1 MEINVVE
8 LIVQAGGLGLAALL
22 VIVAARYGGK
32 YLADLISR
40 LMDNLD
46 QQNANYQAS
55 IQVQAEMAAALSMLH
70 AQVDDLDESQAQR
83 AQELASAMAQ
93 VASCVERQGKMLQAH
108 EGRMEKRLEQ
118 QMRQA
123 EERHQELIGVLQG
136 LNGK

>member
-8 LIVQAGGLGLAALL
+8 LIVQAGALGLTALL
-22 VIVAARYGGK
+22 LFFLWKYGAAFV
-32 YLADLISR
+32 SR

-55 IQVQAEMAAALSMLH
+55 IQVQTEMASALAVLH
-70 AQVDDLDESQAQR
+70 ATVGTLDEGQDKR
-83 AQELASAMAQ
+83 ARDLADAMAK
-93 VASCVERQGKMLQAH
+93 VADCVERQGKMLQAH

-123 EERHQELIGVLQG
+123 DERHQELISVLQG